1 MMCPSL
7 RVSNI
12 HAGELRRGAIDGAG
26 GQVSGTARVQ
36 SRTHEAHYLDGQ
48 DRVTPNGLVNLR
60 FEAEGPNSYVIVIG
74 PNKSERF
81 DARPEEL
88 AS

>member
-1 MMCPSL
+1 MRYVVDAYVPQNGKHYY
-7 RVSNI
+7 RVEP
-12 HAGELRRGAIDGAG
+12 HG
-26 GQVSGTARVQ
+26 
-36 SRTHEAHYLDGQ
+36 AHYLDGQ
-48 DRVTPNGLVNLR
+48 DRVTPNGLINLR